1 MMTTLLTII
10 FIITLFYSAIS
21 GRLFTLINLLMI
33 QGFLL
38 FGVALI
44 ELNEMNIINFI
55 FILLETLIFKAMVVP
70 YYLKRT
76 IRQNN
81 IKREVEPYISGFNS
95 LIIVSVLIILSFMLT
110 FSLNESFQKIVY
122 FTAAFSAII
131 TGLFLM
137 ISRKKIITHIIGYV
151 ILENGI
157 VLLAFSVGNEMPM
170 IVNAGILLDILVS
183 VLLFGFFLSRIR
195 YISKDFEITK
205 LSKLKD

>member
-1 MMTTLLTII
+1 MTTLLTII

-55 FILLETLIFKAMVVP
+55 FILLETLIFKAVVVP

>member
-1 MMTTLLTII
+1 MTTLLIII

-21 GRLFTLINLLMI
+21 GRMFALINLLML

-44 ELNEMNIINFI
+44 ELSNMNVLNLII
-55 FILLETLIFKAMVVP
+55 ILLETLIFKAVVVP
-70 YYLKRT
+70 YFLKRT

-95 LIIVSVLIILSFMLT
+95 LIIVSVLIILSFILT
-110 FSLNESFQKIVY
+110 FSLQESFHKIVY

-137 ISRKKIITHIIGYV
+137 VSRKKIITHIIGYV

-157 VLLAFSVGNEMPM
+157 VLLSFSVGNEMPM

-183 VLLFGFFLSRIR
+183 VLLFGFFMSKIR
-195 YISKDFEITK
+195 YISNDLEITK

>member
-1 MMTTLLTII
+1 MATLLIII
-10 FIITLFYSAIS
+10 FIITLFYAAIS
-21 GRLFTLINLLMI
+21 GRMFTLINLLML

-44 ELNEMNIINFI
+44 ELREMNVVNLIV
-55 FILLETLIFKAMVVP
+55 ILVETLVFKALLVP
-70 YYLKRT
+70 YFLKRT

-95 LIIVSVLIILSFMLT
+95 LIIVSVLIILSFILT
-110 FSLNESFQKIVY
+110 FSLQQNFHKVIY
-122 FTAAFSAII
+122 FTVAFSAIL

-137 ISRKKIITHIIGYV
+137 VSRKKIITHIIGYI

-157 VLLAFSVGNEMPM
+157 VLLSFSVGNEMPM

-183 VLLFGFFLSRIR
+183 VLLFGFFLSKIR
-195 YISKDFEITK
+195 YISKEFEISS

>member
-1 MMTTLLTII
+1 MTTLLTII

>member
-1 MMTTLLTII
+1 MATLLIII
-10 FIITLFYSAIS
+10 FIITLFYAAIS
-21 GRLFTLINLLMI
+21 GRMFTLINHLML

-44 ELNEMNIINFI
+44 ELREMNVVNLIV
-55 FILLETLIFKAMVVP
+55 ILVETLVFKALLVP
-70 YYLKRT
+70 YFLKRT

-95 LIIVSVLIILSFMLT
+95 LIIVSVLIVLSFILT
-110 FSLNESFQKIVY
+110 FSLQQNFHKVIY
-122 FTAAFSAII
+122 FTVAFSAIL

-137 ISRKKIITHIIGYV
+137 VSRKKIITHIIGYI

-157 VLLAFSVGNEMPM
+157 VLLSFSVGNEMPM

-183 VLLFGFFLSRIR
+183 VLLFGFFLSKIR
-195 YISKDFEITK
+195 YISKEFEISS